1 MAAIMMWL
9 WMHITAPCSLCGL
22 VGFLCS
28 DRSGQFPPLLS
39 WTKIMFFSDNSQY
52 ISEEV
57 VNFAV
62 HAVGDVRADTRQ
74 QCVFLDFQQKAADL
88 DSTASKS
95 R

>member
-1 MAAIMMWL
+1 MDEDY
-9 WMHITAPCSLCGL
+9 
-22 VGFLCS
+22 V
-28 DRSGQFPPLLS
+28 
-39 WTKIMFFSDNSQY
+39 FSDNSQF

-74 QCVFLDFQQKAADL
+74 QCVFLDFQQKAAEL